1 MRFDEIIGN
10 EKTKEELKRSLEE
23 DKVSHSY
30 MFIGIEGIG
39 KQLIAKAFA
48 QMILCTNETEKGC
61 NKCKSCIEFQ
71 SQNHPDFLYI
81 EPDGNS
87 IKIEQIR
94 YLQRKIQEK
103 PIISNK
109 KVYIVNDADKMTK
122 EAQNCLLKTLEEPP
136 EYSIIILIGSN
147 ENAFLNTIKSRCMKL
162 TFQPIAPEEIKQYM
176 EKTYGMNNINENM
189 LEAFQGSIGKAIAL
203 KDKKEEYEN
212 IEKMIEKLDK
222 TDMTE
227 LIGLGSALYQ
237 SKEEINDILEY
248 MNIVL
253 LKMTKENVKYANC
266 IDIVENTKKRLHQ
279 NANYDMCID
288 NMIFNMWEEV
298 N

>member
-30 MFIGIEGIG
+30 MFVGIEGIG

-61 NKCKSCIEFQ
+61 DKCKSCIEFQ

-109 KVYIVNDADKMTK
+109 KVYIINDADKMTQ

-136 EYSIIILIGSN
+136 EYSTIILIGSN

-162 TFQPIAPEEIKQYM
+162 TFQPIASEEIKQYM

-203 KDKKEEYEN
+203 KDKREEYEN

-227 LIGLGSALYQ
+227 LIELGSALYQ

>member
-1 MRFDEIIGN
+1 MFDEIIGN
-10 EKTKEELKRSLEE
+10 EKIEEELKRNLEE

-30 MFIGIEGIG
+30 MFVGIEGIG

-109 KVYIVNDADKMTK
+109 KVYIINDADKMTQ

-136 EYSIIILIGSN
+136 EYSTIILIGSN

-162 TFQPIAPEEIKQYM
+162 TFQPIASEEIKQYM

-227 LIGLGSALYQ
+227 LMGLGSALYQ

-248 MNIVL
+248 MNIIL
-253 LKMTKENVKYANC
+253 LKMAKENVKYANC

>member
-1 MRFDEIIGN
+1 MFDGIIGN
-10 EKTKEELKRSLEE
+10 EQIKKELERAVIE
-23 DKVSHSY
+23 NKVSHSY
-30 MFIGIEGIG
+30 MFVGIEGIG
-39 KQLIAKAFA
+39 KQMTAKSMA
-48 QMILCTNETEKGC
+48 QMILCTNETQKGC
-61 NKCKSCIEFQ
+61 HQCKSCIEFM
-71 SQNHPDFLYI
+71 SNNHPDYLYL

-109 KVYIVNDADKMTK
+109 KVYIINDADKMTT

-136 EYSIIILIGSN
+136 EYSTIILIGSN
-147 ENAFLNTIKSRCMKL
+147 ENAFLNTIKSRCMKIA
-162 TFQPIAPEEIKQYM
+162 FQPIEAKYIKQYM
-176 EKTYGMNNINENM
+176 EENYGMANISQNM
-189 LEAFQGSIGKAIAL
+189 LEAFQGSLGKAIIL
-203 KDKKEEYEN
+203 KDKREQYET
-212 IEKMIEKLDK
+212 IEDMVEKLDK

-227 LIGLGSALYQ
+227 LIKLAEPLYQ
-237 SKEEINDILEY
+237 SKDEIINILDY
-248 MNIVL
+248 INIIL
-253 LKMTKENVKYANC
+253 LRLAKENTQYANC
-266 IDIVENTKKRLHQ
+266 IDIIENTKKRLNQ

>member
-1 MRFDEIIGN
+1 MFDEIIGN
-10 EKTKEELKRSLEE
+10 EKIEEELKRSLEE
-23 DKVSHSY
+23 DKISHSY
-30 MFIGIEGIG
+30 MFVGIEGIG

-61 NKCKSCIEFQ
+61 DKCKSCIEFQ

-109 KVYIVNDADKMTK
+109 KVYIINDADKMTQ

-162 TFQPIAPEEIKQYM
+162 TFQPIASEEIKQYM
-176 EKTYGMNNINENM
+176 EKTYGMSNINENM

-227 LIGLGSALYQ
+227 LMQLGSALYQ

>member
-1 MRFDEIIGN
+1 MFDEIIGN
-10 EKTKEELKRSLEE
+10 EKIKEELKRSLEE
-23 DKVSHSY
+23 DKISHSY
-30 MFIGIEGIG
+30 MFVGIEGIG

-109 KVYIVNDADKMTK
+109 KVYIINDADKMTQ

-136 EYSIIILIGSN
+136 EYSTIILIGSN

-162 TFQPIAPEEIKQYM
+162 TFQPIASEEIKQYM
-176 EKTYGMNNINENM
+176 KKTYGMNNINENM

-227 LIGLGSALYQ
+227 LMGLGSALYQ

-248 MNIVL
+248 MNIIL
-253 LKMTKENVKYANC
+253 LKMAKENVKYANC